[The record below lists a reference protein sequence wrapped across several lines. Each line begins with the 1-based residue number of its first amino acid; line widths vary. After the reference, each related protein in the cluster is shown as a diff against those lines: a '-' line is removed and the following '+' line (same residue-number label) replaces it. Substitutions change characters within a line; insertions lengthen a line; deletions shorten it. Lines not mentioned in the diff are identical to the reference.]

1 MKYIPQLTF
10 NLILFGLLAGLSAL
24 GFVFGENRIKNI
36 SYGAFIGFFILI
48 VGSADS
54 IGGLASKASLPVET
68 AKLSFVAVVCLLMF
82 LGALISQKKSNNK
95 IRSIILAI
103 ITTLFICGFGV
114 SLLSPAAR
122 ESMVTDFNLAAQI
135 YNIRYIVML
144 VLAAWLILIQ
154 LIPEKK
160 EDDKKK

>member
-1 MKYIPQLTF
+1 
-10 NLILFGLLAGLSAL
+10 
-24 GFVFGENRIKNI
+24 
-36 SYGAFIGFFILI
+36 
-48 VGSADS
+48 
-54 IGGLASKASLPVET
+54 
-68 AKLSFVAVVCLLMF
+68 MF

-95 IRSIILAI
+95 IRSILLAI

-114 SLLSPAAR
+114 SLLSSGAR